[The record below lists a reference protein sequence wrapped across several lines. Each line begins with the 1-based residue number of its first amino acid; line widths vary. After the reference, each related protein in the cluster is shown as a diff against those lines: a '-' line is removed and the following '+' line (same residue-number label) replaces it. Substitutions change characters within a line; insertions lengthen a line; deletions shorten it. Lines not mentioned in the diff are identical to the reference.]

1 MFYQSHFCTYE
12 CCLYFRTADETEED
26 GDMNERYSKQR
37 RIEKTEEQHFFK
49 SDRK

>member
-1 MFYQSHFCTYE
+1 MLFCV
-12 CCLYFRTADETEED
+12 RAVDETEED

-37 RIEKTEEQHFFK
+37 KIEKTEEQRLFT